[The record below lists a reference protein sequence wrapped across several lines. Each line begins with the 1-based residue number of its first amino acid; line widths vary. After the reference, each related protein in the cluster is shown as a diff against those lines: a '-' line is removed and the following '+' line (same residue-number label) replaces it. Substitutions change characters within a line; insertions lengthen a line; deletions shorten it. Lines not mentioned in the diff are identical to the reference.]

1 MSSNKLIY
9 DECEYKKRL
18 QESTGPLAYQ
28 LDIEK
33 YENKKKCRVE
43 LGLLGG
49 NNVSHIR
56 GNYVDLE
63 GDLRGLTRPPTQSGQ
78 CPESLYHPHNSNK
91 IKLHSRGS
99 NKDSNLDTSMV
110 HQKTCHFVDY
120 SNLRYGHNQLNN
132 IQSNRI
138 HKKRKHKSKYNN
150 QCNECM

>member
-9 DECEYKKRL
+9 DESEYKKRL

-56 GNYVDLE
+56 GNIVDLE
-63 GDLRGLTRPPTQSGQ
+63 GELKGLTRPSAQPGQ
-78 CPESLYHPHNSNK
+78 CPDTLYKPNNSNK
-91 IKLHSRGS
+91 IKIRSRGS
-99 NKDSNLDTSMV
+99 NKESVLDTNMV

-120 SNLRYGHNQLNN
+120 SNLRYGTQK
-132 IQSNRI
+132 I
-138 HKKRKHKSKYNN
+138 KH
-150 QCNECM
+150 